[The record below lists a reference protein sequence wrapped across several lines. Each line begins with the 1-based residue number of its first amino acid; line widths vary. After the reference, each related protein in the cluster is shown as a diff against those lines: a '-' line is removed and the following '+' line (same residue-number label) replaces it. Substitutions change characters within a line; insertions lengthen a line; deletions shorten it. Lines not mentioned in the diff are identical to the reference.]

1 MADSAKPKAKKEV
14 KIVDPPKQAKAASP
28 PVEAKDAKAP
38 ARKKSSLQPGK
49 LYVKSVF
56 VGYKRGL
63 RNQHEN
69 TALLKIDGVA
79 NRSETEFYLGKVAA
93 FVYKAKKKTPVPNR
107 KGKTSRLRVIW
118 GKVTR
123 PHGNSGVVRA
133 KFRRNLPP
141 AAIGSKV
148 RIMLYP
154 SRI

>member
-1 MADSAKPKAKKEV
+1 MADSVKPKAKKEV
-14 KIVDPPKQAKAASP
+14 KIVDPPKQAKAAP
-28 PVEAKDAKAP
+28 QVEAKEAKAAP
-38 ARKKSSLQPGK
+38 ARKKQSLQPGK

-56 VGYKRGL
+56 VGFKRGL

-79 NRSETEFYLGKVAA
+79 NRKETDFYLGKKAA
-93 FVYKAKKKTPVPNR
+93 YVYKAKNKTPVPNR